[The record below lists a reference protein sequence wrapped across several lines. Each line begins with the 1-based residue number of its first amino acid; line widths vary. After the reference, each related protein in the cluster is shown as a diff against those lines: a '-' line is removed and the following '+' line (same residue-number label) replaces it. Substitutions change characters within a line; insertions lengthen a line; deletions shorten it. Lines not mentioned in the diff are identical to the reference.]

1 MTEPLHLTRVAALR
15 PPTATDEV
23 YRALYDQVV
32 TLALPPGTRLSE
44 AEVARQMGVSRQPVR
59 DAFYRLSKSG
69 FLVVRPQRAT
79 VVSQISESAVRQARF
94 IRTALELETVRTAT
108 ERLAAADLADLEA
121 LLAEQADAVAAAD
134 RDRFHALDDEFHRQI
149 CRRSGLE
156 FVWTLI
162 RENKAH
168 MDRVRF
174 QSLAFGAEMAYADH
188 RAILSA
194 LQARDAEAGAAA
206 MRLHLGRIED
216 ILEKVRTTHGG
227 HFADEAANAAI
238 VPDDKVKTAL

>member
-1 MTEPLHLTRVAALR
+1 MADAVRLRRIGSLR

-23 YRALYDQVV
+23 YQALYDQVV

-79 VVSQISESAVRQARF
+79 VVSQISESAVRQALF
-94 IRTALELETVRTAT
+94 IRTALELETFRVAM
-108 ERLAAADLADLEA
+108 ERLSAEDLADLEA
-121 LLAEQADAVAAAD
+121 LLAEQAEAVAAVD
-134 RDRFHALDDEFHRQI
+134 HDRFHALDDEFHRQI

-156 FVWTLI
+156 FVWMLI

-174 QSLAFGAEMAYADH
+174 QSLPFGAELALSDH

-194 LQARDAEAGAAA
+194 LTARDAEAGASAV
-206 MRLHLGRIED
+206 RTHLGRIVD
-216 ILEKVRTTHGG
+216 ILAKVRTTHGG
-227 HFADEAANAAI
+227 HFADEKPLPPEGRTDGIAA
-238 VPDDKVKTAL
+238 L